1 MQRIIILALLVT
13 TLVVCGGVKVQ
24 AQAVTNGWISVVV
37 DEREKVIV
45 PGSAPQAVFIY
56 EGQIV
61 HQWGASQAEYLKAV
75 PYGLDVEA
83 VFFPNIDAQ
92 QQAIEGVYMSM
103 AELSGS
109 LKVLRDS
116 NGNTGVAGV
125 YRCERTMD
133 GRYAV
138 RIPIDRFQN
147 GPQCLRFY
155 ALVKD
160 GKRKEYKFLII
171 KWASRT
177 DTVALASR
185 IEYTTA
191 AWPAGAKRPTWLEL
205 AAFMEKAGVGGS
217 GPVYDILLA
226 NASVSTPQPQVVEQP
241 APMPV
246 PMPQVQP
253 VSAPMPQVQPVSAPM
268 PQPQY
273 PQMPPMPQP
282 QYQQFTFRAVTPEEM
297 NAALGQVQGVI
308 NSHADSIDSLNQR
321 VGVLEAKAGQ
331 GDQRFQALENRP
343 VNVPGRAVNF
353 FFKVNWL
360 TSPVYTLEIRDS
372 KGTRMRTY
380 YGHNGRADILSFVT
394 DPCEGS
400 FYLRVLDV
408 KSQTWGVAMQI
419 KTAEL
424 TNGQTVQYYMGGR

>member
-1 MQRIIILALLVT
+1 MKRWIVALALLAA
-13 TLVVCGGVKVQ
+13 TLVVSGGAQ

-37 DEREKVIV
+37 DEREKVVI
-45 PGSAPQAVFIY
+45 PSSAPQADVYYNGQSIY
-56 EGQIV
+56 
-61 HQWGASQAEYLKAV
+61 QWGASQAEYLKAV
-75 PYGLDVEA
+75 PYGLGVEV
-83 VFFPNIDAQ
+83 VFYPNLDAQ
-92 QQAIEGVYMSM
+92 TQGIEGVYLSM
-103 AELSGS
+103 AELSGT
-109 LKVLRDS
+109 LKVLRSD
-116 NGNTGVAGV
+116 NGNTGLSGV
-125 YRCERTMD
+125 FRCERTMD

-138 RIPIDRFQN
+138 RIPIDRFP

-155 ALVKD
+155 ALIKD

-171 KWASRT
+171 KWANRS
-177 DTVALASR
+177 DVVALASR

-191 AWPAGAKRPTWLEL
+191 PWPTNAGKPTATQLSAL
-205 AAFMEKAGVGGS
+205 MEKAGVGGS
-217 GPVYDILLA
+217 GLVYDILLA
-226 NASVSTPQPQVVEQP
+226 NAGVSTPQPQVVEQP
-241 APMPV
+241 APMP
-246 PMPQVQP
+246 
-253 VSAPMPQVQPVSAPM
+253 APMPQVQPAPAPM

-297 NAALGQVQGVI
+297 NVALGQVQGVI

-408 KSQTWGVAMQI
+408 KSQSWGVAMQI

-424 TNGQTVQYYMGGR
+424 TNGQTVQYYMGGGR